1 MVVLLWGRRLVYC
14 YSEPNARKIRKIN
27 PGQAYIAETE
37 TGNIAVPWHEKDEL
51 FIFSSSGD
59 HLETRSLFS
68 DSALIKFF
76 YDDEK
81 LLSKVVN
88 KKQSKLEIQRN
99 YEGSDRLLLDQRE
112 IFVINGINEE
122 NMLTSC
128 YHPGST
134 GRKKIFIQIPTIDI
148 FQEKFLF
155 QIYLKK
161 FD

>member
-1 MVVLLWGRRLVYC
+1 M
-14 YSEPNARKIRKIN
+14 S
-27 PGQAYIAETE
+27 ETE

-68 DSALIKFF
+68 DSTLIKFF

-99 YEGSDRLLLDQRE
+99 YEGSDRLLLDQQE
-112 IFVINGINEE
+112 ILVINGINED

-134 GRKKIFIQIPTIDI
+134 GRKKIN
-148 FQEKFLF
+148 LF
-155 QIYLKK
+155 KYLHEIY